1 MRNLVLMFSIVLT
14 CLISGGCEEDAG
26 DPPIARVYLGWTLD
40 SGTDLFT
47 ERGNVYKPSDILVI
61 ELEPFKG
68 DTTGIS
74 RTHSHGS
81 FLFVRPSGDLPHYTT
96 IDFGNGDVDT
106 LRMIGDAND
115 VYESTEL
122 DFFYNGVLQVSWD
135 VENQVAT
142 YHYDS
147 GRQERLPMES
157 VIDNRL
163 LLLKDSASM
172 ADIGFE

>member
-14 CLISGGCEEDAG
+14 CVFSGGCKEDVG
-26 DPPIARVYLGWTLD
+26 EPEIPSVDLGWTLD
-40 SGTDLFT
+40 AGTDLFT
-47 ERGNVYKPSDILVI
+47 ERGNVYKPFDIVVT
-61 ELEPFKG
+61 ELEPFKRY
-68 DTTGIS
+68 TGIS
-74 RTHSHGS
+74 QTYSHGS
-81 FLFVRPSGDLPHYTT
+81 FLFVRTNGYLPPYTA

-115 VYESTEL
+115 VYESTEV

-135 VENQVAT
+135 LENQVAT

-147 GRQERLPMES
+147 GRQERLPRKS
-157 VIDNRL
+157 VIGNRL

-172 ADIGFE
+172 ADIGFK

>member
-1 MRNLVLMFSIVLT
+1 MLSIVLI
-14 CLISGGCEEDAG
+14 CVIFGGCVEDAG

-47 ERGNVYKPSDILVI
+47 ERGNVYKPFDIVLTG
-61 ELEPFKG
+61 LPPFG
-68 DTTGIS
+68 GYTGIS

-96 IDFGNGDVDT
+96 IDFGNGDIDT

-115 VYESTEL
+115 VYESTEV

-135 VENQVAT
+135 VEKQVAT